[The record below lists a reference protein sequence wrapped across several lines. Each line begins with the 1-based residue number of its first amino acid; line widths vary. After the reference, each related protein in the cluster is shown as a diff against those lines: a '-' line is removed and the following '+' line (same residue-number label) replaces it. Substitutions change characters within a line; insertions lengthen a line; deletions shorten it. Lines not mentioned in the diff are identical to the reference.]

1 METIIVTGLSGA
13 GKSHAI
19 HCMEDLGY
27 YCIDNIPPRLM
38 GEFLRLAQNGS
49 MKIEKVAFVID
60 IRGGE
65 FFKDLKM
72 SLDELKAQGTEFKIM
87 FLEASD
93 AVLVRR
99 YKETRRSH
107 PLAQG
112 TTTQQGIAAER
123 EMLSEI
129 RKEATYIIDT
139 SNMKSANLNEEIKR
153 LLLSEEDGESFTI
166 TVMSFG
172 FKNGM
177 PQEADWVLD
186 ARFLPNPFYVP
197 SLKKLTG
204 NNKKVRDYVMKSKL
218 AKDFAGRIVG
228 LACDLI
234 PSYIKEG
241 KYHLVIAIGCTGG
254 QHRSVALANEIGERL
269 RELDKPVVVIHREQE
284 VHH

>member
-1 METIIVTGLSGA
+1 MQLIIVTGLSGA
-13 GKSHAI
+13 GKSQAI
-19 HCMEDLGY
+19 ACIEDLGY
-27 YCIDNIPPRLM
+27 YCIDNMPPRLM
-38 GEFLRLAQNGS
+38 SDFLKLAQNGS
-49 MKIEKVAFVID
+49 ESIEKVAFVID

-65 FFKDLKM
+65 FFKELKI
-72 SLDELKAQGTEFKIM
+72 SIDELRDQGVEFKIM
-87 FLEASD
+87 FLEAND

-99 YKETRRSH
+99 YKETRRAH

-112 TTTQQGIAAER
+112 TTTQKGIAAER
-123 EMLSEI
+123 ELLGEI

-139 SNMKSANLNEEIKR
+139 SNMKSANLHEEIKR
-153 LLLSEEDGESFTI
+153 LLLNEEDNDSFNI

-218 AKDFAGRIVG
+218 AQDFAGRIVG

-254 QHRSVALANEIGERL
+254 QHRSVALANEIGERFRL
-269 RELDKPVVVIHREQE
+269 LDKPVVVIHREQE

>member
-1 METIIVTGLSGA
+1 METIIGTGLSGA
-13 GKSHAI
+13 GKSQAI

-27 YCIDNIPPRLM
+27 YCIDNMPPRLM
-38 GEFLRLAQNGS
+38 SDFLKLAQNGS
-49 MKIEKVAFVID
+49 ESIEKVAFVID

-65 FFKDLKM
+65 FFKELKI
-72 SLDELKAQGTEFKIM
+72 SIDELRDQGVEFKIM
-87 FLEASD
+87 FLEAND

-99 YKETRRSH
+99 YKETRRAH

-112 TTTQQGIAAER
+112 TTTQKGIAAER
-123 EMLSEI
+123 ELLGEI

-139 SNMKSANLNEEIKR
+139 SNMKSANLHEEIKR
-153 LLLSEEDGESFTI
+153 LLLNEEDNDSFNI

-218 AKDFAGRIVG
+218 AQDFAGRIVG

-254 QHRSVALANEIGERL
+254 QHRSVALANEIGERFRL
-269 RELDKPVVVIHREQE
+269 LDKPVVVIHREQE

>member
-13 GKSHAI
+13 GKSQAI

-27 YCIDNIPPRLM
+27 YCIDNMPPRLM
-38 GEFLRLAQNGS
+38 SDFLKLAQNGS
-49 MKIEKVAFVID
+49 ESIEKVAFVID

-65 FFKDLKM
+65 FFKDLKL
-72 SLDELKAQGTEFKIM
+72 SIDELRDQGVEFKIM
-87 FLEASD
+87 FLEAND

-99 YKETRRSH
+99 YKETRRAH

-123 EMLSEI
+123 ELLSEI
-129 RKEATYIIDT
+129 RKEATYIIYT
-139 SNMKSANLNEEIKR
+139 SNMKSANLHEEIKR
-153 LLLSEEDGESFTI
+153 LLLSEEDHDSFNI

-218 AKDFAGRIVG
+218 AQDFAGRIVG

-234 PSYIKEG
+234 PSYVKEG

-254 QHRSVALANEIGERL
+254 QHRSVALANEIGERF
-269 RELDKPVVVIHREQE
+269 RQLDKPVVVIHREQE